1 MVLLFVF
8 LLKLIVMFFR
18 LFFKYIVFPGL
29 FFVFVFCQ
37 RNNRDADKRIE
48 GVPVAGLNSVKY
60 AQYFGIF
67 KKGSSNVFFIRDN
80 NGDTVFYDIRKPFTR
95 LAVMGTIPSYQMGML
110 NALDR
115 IIAIDDVKYYC
126 NSKIIERVKKHEI
139 AELMPNLQWNYE
151 LLLALEPEVLITYSN
166 LSENLNISQL
176 VQQHNVVHVMYLDY
190 LERHPLA
197 RAEWIKLVG
206 LLLGKDTLANRIFDT
221 IEKNYLQLKKHVENV
236 PHKPKVLTEVMYGD
250 VWYIAGNSSYIAQL
264 IRDAGGKYAFDFHE
278 YNDSKPYALEYILKY
293 AQDADYW
300 LHLHQFKTFEQLENA
315 NSKYTLFKP
324 YQNKQCFNN
333 NKKQNDYGYSDYY
346 ESGIC
351 RPDVLLRDLI
361 RVLHPERAL
370 SDELVYYYPLKE
382 K

>member
-1 MVLLFVF
+1 
-8 LLKLIVMFFR
+8 MFFR
-18 LFFKYIVFPGL
+18 LFFKCIVFSGL
-29 FFVFVFCQ
+29 ILVFVFCQ
-37 RNNRDADKRIE
+37 RNNRDTDKPTE
-48 GVPVAGLNSVKY
+48 GLKVVGLNSVKY
-60 AQYFGIF
+60 ARYFGIL
-67 KKGSSNVFFIRDN
+67 KKGSSHVFFIRDN
-80 NGDTVFYDIRKPFTR
+80 KGDTVFYDIRKPFTR
-95 LAVMGTIPSYQMGML
+95 LAVMGTIPSYQMDML

-126 NSKIIERVKKHEI
+126 NSKITERVKKHEM
-139 AELMPNLQWNYE
+139 AELRPNLQWNYE
-151 LLLALEPEVLITYSN
+151 LLLALEPDVLITYSN
-166 LSENLNISQL
+166 LNENLNISQL
-176 VQQHNVVHVMYLDY
+176 VKRHHIVHVLYLDY
-190 LERHPLA
+190 LEQHPLA
-197 RAEWIKLVG
+197 RAEWIKLLGV
-206 LLLGKDTLANRIFDT
+206 LLGKEILANRIFET
-221 IEKNYLQLKKHVENV
+221 IEKNYLQLKKQVENV
-236 PHKPKVLTEVMYGD
+236 QYRPKVLTEVMYGD

-264 IRDAGGKYAFDFHE
+264 IKDAGGKYAFDFHE
-278 YNDSKPYALEYILKY
+278 YNDSKPYGLEYVLKY

-300 LHLHQFKTFEQLENA
+300 LHLHQFKTFEQLKNA

-333 NKKQNDYGYSDYY
+333 NKKQNNYGYSDYY